1 VKTNYFKN
9 CDGIDSVMKIEPNS
23 GVKLSKDC
31 EVVATGC
38 CETEG
43 FKTAEVDAIIIT
55 FTSQ

>member
-43 FKTAEVDAIIIT
+43 FKTAEVK
-55 FTSQ
+55 